1 MRCRYCGYEIPE
13 GELYCTRCGEEVFI
27 VPDYNPL
34 DDMLTAQIK
43 VGVNNEGDTDYLNHN
58 LSDDVRGR
66 TSVRRT
72 GNPQNAAARR
82 NTGSGRRNTG
92 PGRSMDPRRQTAPG
106 RSTGSGRSMG
116 SGRST
121 GTGRNPAPG
130 RNTGTGRNSA
140 SGRDMGTG
148 RIPGARGNTGTGRT
162 PGSRGNTAA
171 GRNSSSRRNTGTGR
185 NTGYMRNNG
194 TRQNTAGRELSE
206 RERYRR
212 QMEKKRE
219 SLKKKRRNITIVL
232 VILVLAIGA
241 GCYTLYQNSYDGI
254 VNKGYQA
261 IKNQEYSSAES
272 FFNQAIGKNDK
283 KSEAYVG
290 LSQVYI
296 RQDRVDDAADLFNDT
311 IAKQPDNADIYEA
324 YMEFC
329 VNNDRKTLIPL
340 VLDEAQDSIRKKL
353 SDYII
358 AVPEFNLDDE
368 EVYDDVQQLE
378 LSAGKNT
385 IQYTTDQTDPLQSG
399 KSYDGPIQLEEG
411 ENVIRAVALDKR
423 GIPGMSVE
431 KTYVIEFPVED
442 APAVSPST
450 GQYES
455 AHLIEIKVPD
465 GYEAYY
471 TMDGEDPTTASTK
484 YSGPVDMPEG
494 ETLFKAILVSGG
506 GRVSGITTR
515 NYMLEK

>member
-116 SGRST
+116 SGR
-121 GTGRNPAPG
+121 
-130 RNTGTGRNSA
+130 NTGT
-140 SGRDMGTG
+140 
-148 RIPGARGNTGTGRT
+148 
-162 PGSRGNTAA
+162 

-185 NTGYMRNNG
+185 NTGSMRNNG
-194 TRQNTAGRELSE
+194 IRQNTAKRELSE

-219 SLKKKRRNITIVL
+219 NQKKKRRYITIVL

-296 RQDRVDDAADLFNDT
+296 RQDRVDDAVDLFNDT

-455 AHLIEIKVPD
+455 AHPIEIKVPD

-484 YSGPVDMPEG
+484 YSGPVDMPQG

>member
-116 SGRST
+116 SGR
-121 GTGRNPAPG
+121 
-130 RNTGTGRNSA
+130 NTGT
-140 SGRDMGTG
+140 
-148 RIPGARGNTGTGRT
+148 
-162 PGSRGNTAA
+162 

-185 NTGYMRNNG
+185 NTGSMRNNG
-194 TRQNTAGRELSE
+194 IRQNTAKRELSE

-219 SLKKKRRNITIVL
+219 NQKKKRRYITIVL

-296 RQDRVDDAADLFNDT
+296 RQDRVDDAVDLFNDT

-455 AHLIEIKVPD
+455 AHPIEIKVPD